1 MENTRCLG
9 WISHTCN
16 MKDISGFI
24 LDISLIFAL
33 IYNSNSVWA
42 LAKDQFSLSC
52 FMLLVTGVLY
62 YFVLCISVKGSF
74 QKTIT
79 PVMIVMSATLLI
91 QLLVAFVHNGEG
103 LLDGTWFQYMLILP
117 VLLGCLLI
125 RGKEYIYRV
134 FLSRLVYVSMVLG
147 VCGLVLW
154 FLANFASFPSTSTT
168 RLMWTSGGVIESY
181 FGLYY
186 KVQPITIGGLNIYRN
201 TSFFPEAPMAAVFYG
216 IILCMGV
223 LLEKKRKAFVEVV
236 LIFCLLSTFST
247 SAYVYIIFTYMAYFL
262 MSIDFMRSKKKITIL
277 SFFILLSVVSIYV
290 VFSIVSDKI
299 RSSDSGMTHLFD
311 FIQGIHIWG
320 DAPLYGFGF
329 ESDDYIWQNYLS
341 AFRSGL
347 GYTSGM
353 LFLAIHGGLLTLLCF
368 FVPFVLWSTNPVS
381 QKTRLFPIFLL
392 IIFLTV
398 VVQNSG
404 IFIFCLSLGYANY
417 IWRNKRTEV

>member
-1 MENTRCLG
+1 
-9 WISHTCN
+9 
-16 MKDISGFI
+16 
-24 LDISLIFAL
+24 
-33 IYNSNSVWA
+33 
-42 LAKDQFSLSC
+42 
-52 FMLLVTGVLY
+52 
-62 YFVLCISVKGSF
+62 
-74 QKTIT
+74 
-79 PVMIVMSATLLI
+79 
-91 QLLVAFVHNGEG
+91 
-103 LLDGTWFQYMLILP
+103 
-117 VLLGCLLI
+117 
-125 RGKEYIYRV
+125 
-134 FLSRLVYVSMVLG
+134 
-147 VCGLVLW
+147 
-154 FLANFASFPSTSTT
+154 
-168 RLMWTSGGVIESY
+168 
-181 FGLYY
+181 
-186 KVQPITIGGLNIYRN
+186 
-201 TSFFPEAPMAAVFYG
+201 
-216 IILCMGV
+216 
-223 LLEKKRKAFVEVV
+223 
-236 LIFCLLSTFST
+236 
-247 SAYVYIIFTYMAYFL
+247 
-262 MSIDFMRSKKKITIL
+262 
-277 SFFILLSVVSIYV
+277 LSVVSIYV

-381 QKTRLFPIFLL
+381 QKARLFPIFLL